1 MKKKSV
7 GLTALCV
14 LVLFAAGDALAQK
27 KGKKGKGKPVSVS
40 LSSACETALELKFD
54 DFKVQLPAK
63 GKVGPI
69 DIPPAKKASH
79 RIHIGAST
87 AEVYVHFKS
96 GGAYSVHF
104 LNCRTAGADF
114 VTRDL
119 SERPKKISP
128 NAAAKVR
135 FRAASRSKGPLPKF
149 KYHVGN
155 RGRLK
160 RLSVGFT
167 RPVTSPAGEFAYG
180 LVLNAKRGRGIL
192 ARVKNSIKVEAGH
205 QYLIEASAEDGEIFT
220 KVEDEGFDGG
230 K

>member
-1 MKKKSV
+1 MKKNTV
-7 GLTALCV
+7 GLLALVV
-14 LVLFAAGDALAQK
+14 LLFFGAGEALAKK

-40 LSSACETALELKFD
+40 ISSECAADLELKFD
-54 DFKVQLPAK
+54 DFKLKVPAK
-63 GKVGPI
+63 GKVGPT

-79 RIHIGAST
+79 RVHIGAST

-96 GGAYSVHF
+96 GGSYAVHF
-104 LNCRTAGADF
+104 LNCREGGADF

-135 FRAASRSKGPLPKF
+135 FRAASRRKGPLPRF

-167 RPVTSPAGEFAYG
+167 RPVKSPAGDFAYG

-192 ARVKNSIKVEAGH
+192 ARVKNTAKVEPGH
-205 QYLIEASAEDGEIFT
+205 KYLIEASAEDGEIFI
-220 KVEDEGFDGG
+220 KIEDEGYDDG